1 MILLSIRIQELHLM
15 RGSKSWQ
22 QLGDPVKLGPSS
34 HWSTA
39 FARSFITSI
48 LSRQSL
54 QDTSDAEL
62 PKVTRKR
69 RLRERNGAVL

>member
-1 MILLSIRIQELHLM
+1 M
-15 RGSKSWQ
+15 RGSISWQ

-39 FARSFITSI
+39 FAQSFIASI

-62 PKVTRKR
+62 PKVVRKR